1 MPSDAAKAGA
11 AARRR
16 VGGKR
21 GASRPSLACPRLGS
35 PGRGASPGC
44 LAADNLRRACAYR
57 DGRGRRRLP
66 EWREPQ
72 RYRPAYNRG
81 PQAYGPVLLARRH
94 LHQDADP
101 SERVLV
107 PMRWGLVPAWFK
119 EDNPSKMQY
128 STFNCR
134 SDTMMEKL
142 SYRGPLVKGRR
153 CVVLADGF
161 YEWQQRNGEKQPY
174 FIYFPQTK
182 QEMSDMKEEEGNEE
196 EEWKGKKLLTMAGI
210 FDCWQPPNGGDP
222 LYTYTIITVNA
233 SKAISFIHNR
243 MPAIL
248 DGDEA
253 IRKWLDFAEVPTQE
267 AVKLIQPTEHITFY
281 PVSTLVSNSRN
292 DTPECLTPI
301 ELGLKQETKASA
313 SSKMMLD
320 WLKNKSPKKQEDD
333 LPRWSSQFIQA
344 ATPKRTSAN
353 VMHQWLKKEEGESP
367 AKRPKI

>member
-1 MPSDAAKAGA
+1 MCG
-11 AARRR
+11 R
-16 VGGKR
+16 V
-21 GASRPSLACPRLGS
+21 ACS
-35 PGRGASPGC
+35 